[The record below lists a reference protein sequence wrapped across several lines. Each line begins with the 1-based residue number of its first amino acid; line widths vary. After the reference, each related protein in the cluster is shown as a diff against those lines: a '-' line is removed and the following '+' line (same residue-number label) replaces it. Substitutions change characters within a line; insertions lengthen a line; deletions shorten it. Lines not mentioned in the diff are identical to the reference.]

1 MFGLFSGLWEYA
13 FAKKEVFILIA
24 GVGSVGKTTFLEQ
37 LKAIY
42 KGQRDFTPP
51 TPSPTVGLNIA
62 KVEAGPIKLT
72 FWDLG
77 GQRSLRPIWEKY
89 MGTADACVFVVDSAC
104 SSGELEEARS
114 VLEWMMNS
122 GSISRVPYLIVAN
135 KQDLSGARTPAE
147 LARDLRLESINLPAH
162 AVQSMCALQGSGVE
176 EGMSWLVDQVLA
188 QIDPKDESLTIS
200 FFSLDGCAV
209 GGEVGSLRELKA
221 IYKGQRDF
229 TPPTPSPTVG
239 LNIAKV
245 EAGPI
250 KLTFWDL
257 GGQRSLRPI
266 WEKYMGTADAC
277 VFVVDS
283 ACSVGELEEARSVL
297 EWMMSSGSISRVPYL
312 IVANKQDLPG
322 ARTPSELARDLRL
335 ESINLPAHAVQSM
348 CALQGSGVE
357 EGMSWLVDQVL
368 AQIDAK

>member
-1 MFGLFSGLWEYA
+1 MFGLVGGLWEYA

-24 GVGSVGKTTFLEQ
+24 GVGGVGKTTFLEQ

-188 QIDPKDESLTIS
+188 QIDPK
-200 FFSLDGCAV
+200 
-209 GGEVGSLRELKA
+209 
-221 IYKGQRDF
+221 
-229 TPPTPSPTVG
+229 
-239 LNIAKV
+239 
-245 EAGPI
+245 
-250 KLTFWDL
+250 
-257 GGQRSLRPI
+257 
-266 WEKYMGTADAC
+266 
-277 VFVVDS
+277 
-283 ACSVGELEEARSVL
+283 
-297 EWMMSSGSISRVPYL
+297 
-312 IVANKQDLPG
+312 
-322 ARTPSELARDLRL
+322 
-335 ESINLPAHAVQSM
+335 
-348 CALQGSGVE
+348 
-357 EGMSWLVDQVL
+357 
-368 AQIDAK
+368 